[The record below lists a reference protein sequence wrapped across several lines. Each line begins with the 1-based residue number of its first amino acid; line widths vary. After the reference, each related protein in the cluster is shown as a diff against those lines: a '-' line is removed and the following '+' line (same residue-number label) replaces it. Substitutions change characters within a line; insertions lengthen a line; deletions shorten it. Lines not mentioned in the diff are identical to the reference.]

1 MSRSAK
7 IVREIVETI
16 ILTVLIFLVVRLA
29 VQNFRVDG
37 TSMLPTVKNGEL
49 VLVNK
54 VDYLVGSPARGDVVV
69 FHFPLNPSQ
78 DFIKRV
84 IATPG
89 DTVRIRAGQGVWVDD
104 KKLSEPY
111 IAAIPNYNYP
121 ITGGP
126 AKVPKDD
133 YFVLGDNRNDSYDS
147 HAWGFVPRHNIIGKA
162 LVAYWPILTN
172 CHWKGILPSCSSD
185 LKFFSF

>member
-1 MSRSAK
+1 VRSTTTRSAK

-16 ILTVLIFLVVRLA
+16 VLTVLIFLVVRLA

-54 VDYLVGSPARGDVVV
+54 VDYLLESPQRDDVVV
-69 FHFPLNPSQ
+69 FHFPLNPRE

-89 DTVRIRAGQGVWVDD
+89 DSVRVRAGQGVWVDD
-104 KKLSEPY
+104 RKLKEPY
-111 IAAIPNYNYP
+111 IAQIPNYDY
-121 ITGGP
+121 GP
-126 AKVPKDD
+126 STVPKND

-147 HAWGFVPRHNIIGKA
+147 HAWGFVPRGNIIGKA
-162 LVAYWPILTN
+162 FIAYWPVLTN
-172 CHWKGILPSCSSD
+172 CHLNGIIPNCGTD
-185 LKFFSF
+185 VKFFSF